1 ARLRHADR
9 RGHAGGD
16 PASPPR
22 DRSLPGHRLRA
33 GAGGP
38 EHAPLGAVLD
48 LADVHTYY
56 GNIRALRGLSLSVE
70 RGEIVTLI
78 GANGAGKTTTLRT
91 ILGLVRPRRGS
102 VSFNGTRLDTMSTDR
117 IVRLGIAQSPEGR
130 HIFPRMSVLENL
142 ELGAFVRS
150 DRDGIAPDL
159 ERVFALFPRLRERVT
174 QKGGTLSGGEQQ
186 MLAISRAL
194 MARPGL
200 LLLDE
205 PSMGLSPILVE
216 TIFRIVQDIN
226 RQGTTILL
234 VEQNARMALRVAHR
248 GYVIQTGRIVLHDS
262 AAALLRSDL
271 VRKTY
276 LGAKED
282 ATSMWDGLRT
292 EIDPTVAAAPAAF
305 ARPGVRWGA
314 GGRRGGAPVEAQEEG
329 GLESPPR
336 RGSSAA
342 ARRSIAL
349 GVEAVETVR
358 DFITREQIACD
369 ATPAGSFLVAH
380 RA

>member
-1 ARLRHADR
+1 
-9 RGHAGGD
+9 
-16 PASPPR
+16 
-22 DRSLPGHRLRA
+22 
-33 GAGGP
+33 
-38 EHAPLGAVLD
+38 VLD

-102 VSFNGTRLDTMSTDR
+102 VSFNGTRLDAMSTDR

-216 TIFRIVQDIN
+216 TIFRIIQDIN

-248 GYVIQTGRIVLHDS
+248 GYVIQTGRIVLHDA

-276 LGAKED
+276 LGEK
-282 ATSMWDGLRT
+282 
-292 EIDPTVAAAPAAF
+292 
-305 ARPGVRWGA
+305 
-314 GGRRGGAPVEAQEEG
+314 
-329 GLESPPR
+329 
-336 RGSSAA
+336 
-342 ARRSIAL
+342 
-349 GVEAVETVR
+349 
-358 DFITREQIACD
+358 
-369 ATPAGSFLVAH
+369 
-380 RA
+380 